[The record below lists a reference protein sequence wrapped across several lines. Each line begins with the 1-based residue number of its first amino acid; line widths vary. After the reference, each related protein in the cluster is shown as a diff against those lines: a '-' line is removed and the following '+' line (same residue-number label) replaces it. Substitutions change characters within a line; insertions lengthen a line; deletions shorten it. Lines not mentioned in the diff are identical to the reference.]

1 MIRWKYAQQ
10 GCFELVWEGKTVLCG
25 HAQAQHA
32 DGRKIDTRSANLI
45 KLEELAGEG
54 TIEAVF
60 EDTNGLMLTECLSV
74 KKSEYEAAEVCCVL
88 S

>member
-32 DGRKIDTRSANLI
+32 DGRKID
-45 KLEELAGEG
+45 KEEPPK
-54 TIEAVF
+54 T
-60 EDTNGLMLTECLSV
+60 EDTNKYSIDAEKTELF
-74 KKSEYEAAEVCCVL
+74 K
-88 S
+88 

>member
-54 TIEAVF
+54 TI
-60 EDTNGLMLTECLSV
+60 
-74 KKSEYEAAEVCCVL
+74 
-88 S
+88 